1 MFEFIEKW
9 ALKRI
14 LKRQIEK
21 VKAPKVWLLDV
32 WKKNKD
38 KIHDEIINAI
48 ENIIDKTLTDA
59 LEKENVDMGK

>member
-21 VKAPKVWLLDV
+21 VKAPKFWLLGI

-38 KIHDEIINAI
+38 KILDEIINAI
-48 ENIIDKTLTDA
+48 ENIIDKMLTKA
-59 LEKENVDMGK
+59 LEKENVDMEK